1 MNRLEV
7 RRAISRRAVGM
18 MACFTLLLSGCA
30 APRTAPSAD
39 GSPYWSGR
47 LALTLDSDPPQQFS
61 AGFDLRGNPETGELQ
76 LNSPLGN
83 VLATVRWTPGGAEMV
98 QGDTVT
104 RRQNLDQL
112 TTALGGTA
120 LPVVALFAWL
130 RGQAAD
136 ADGWSADL
144 TRQPDGRIVA
154 KRLQPLPAAE
164 LRIIV
169 QP

>member
-1 MNRLEV
+1 MSQPEV
-7 RRAISRRAVGM
+7 RRAIRRAVGIM
-18 MACFTLLLSGCA
+18 VCVTLLLSGCA
-30 APRTAPSAD
+30 SPLPLPSAD

-47 LALTLDSDPPQQFS
+47 LALTIDSDPPQQFS
-61 AGFDLRGNPETGELQ
+61 AGFDLRGSPEVGELL

-83 VLATVRWTPGGAEMV
+83 SLAAVRWAPGSAELI
-98 QGDTVT
+98 QGDRVT
-104 RRQNLDQL
+104 RHQNLDQL
-112 TTALGGTA
+112 TTELGGTA
-120 LPVVALFAWL
+120 LPVAALFAWL

-136 ADGWSADL
+136 ASGWSADL